1 MNKYLLDSNVF
12 IDAKNRYYGFDIAPV
27 FWDWLLSAHAGEK
40 LYSIRAV
47 HAELRDY
54 EDELSMWVGDSVPA
68 GFFLQPDLPFASSLS
83 AISSWAAASQ
93 HFTETAK
100 NEFLASADL
109 QLVAYAHAH
118 NMVAVSLEKSNPD
131 RKKRIMVPDV
141 CAEFSVTC
149 VSPFEMLR
157 SLKAKFS

>member
-1 MNKYLLDSNVF
+1 VKYLLDANVF

-27 FWDWLLSAHAGEK
+27 FWQWILSSHAGEN

-54 EDELSMWVGDSVPA
+54 ADELSEWAGDTVPQ
-68 GFFLQPDLPFASSLS
+68 GFFLQPDSKFASSLAS
-83 AISSWAAASQ
+83 VSSWAVTSD

-109 QLVAYAHAH
+109 QLVAHAHAH

-131 RKKRIMVPDV
+131 RKKRIMVPDA
-141 CAEFSVTC
+141 CAAFSVVC
-149 VSPFEMLR
+149 VTPFEMLR
-157 SLKAKFS
+157 SLKARFS